1 MSRRLRQGFIPQVP
15 PQENIRDLVLDQYVK
30 ALGKGSASH
39 PAPVADRNVCHGAS
53 GDYWATHD
61 TAIDNAKDSCQQ
73 NEEKVTYH
81 RGSVNELE
89 LSVRKAGR
97 WQQEPERCPRL
108 PRPLPKARHRRLRRR
123 RPPQQPHNYKF
134 GSTLTKRDGWEYAMA
149 PRSKQVDEVSFRRG
163 AKGEGLKSQIDGC
176 GDITSW
182 NLKWMPKDV
191 EFQWCASGQL
201 PTGTKSCIG
210 SALQSAGGSSPGS
223 CTAAGRRSGI
233 ATCQPIGIEDWPGY
247 WRRWEAR
254 YGDEGRICG

>member
-149 PRSKQVDEVSFRRG
+149 PRSKQVDEVSCDESYRFFDSFEIRDKNLPDAKFG
-163 AKGEGLKSQIDGC
+163 AAPRARASRAKLMAVE
-176 GDITSW
+176 TS
-182 NLKWMPKDV
+182 PV
-191 EFQWCASGQL
+191 
-201 PTGTKSCIG
+201 GT
-210 SALQSAGGSSPGS
+210 
-223 CTAAGRRSGI
+223 
-233 ATCQPIGIEDWPGY
+233 
-247 WRRWEAR
+247 
-254 YGDEGRICG
+254 